1 VQGDIA
7 QTTTLG
13 IVEVAITAQTKTTET
28 ENDNNNPP
36 ISTFIRFFFFELTT
50 YYLSE
55 HFSHEP

>member
-36 ISTFIRFFFFELTT
+36 ISTFIRFFF
-50 YYLSE
+50 
-55 HFSHEP
+55 PN